1 MMRTELLKE
10 FYLKVQASKTLEA
23 QAMEAVKEGPAAI
36 VELGRQE
43 GYDFTEDE
51 VAEALASYAKN
62 MSSELS
68 DADLDLVAGGTS
80 KKGNR
85 TMYPSHWLAS

>member
-1 MMRTELLKE
+1 MSAELLKE

-23 QAMEAVKEGPAAI
+23 QAMEAVKEGPAAV

-43 GYDFTEDE
+43 GYDFTQDE
-51 VAEALASYAKN
+51 VVEALASYAKS
-62 MSSELS
+62 MPSELS

-80 KKGNR
+80 GKGSR
-85 TMYPSHWLAS
+85 MMYPSHWPAS

>member
-1 MMRTELLKE
+1 MSAELLKE

-23 QAMEAVKEGPAAI
+23 QAVDAVKEGPAAI

-43 GYDFTEDE
+43 GYDFTQEE
-51 VAEALASYAKN
+51 VAEALASYTRT

-68 DADLDLVAGGTS
+68 DADLDLVAGGTVS
-80 KKGNR
+80 NVKR
-85 TMYPSHWLAS
+85 PHDVVRR